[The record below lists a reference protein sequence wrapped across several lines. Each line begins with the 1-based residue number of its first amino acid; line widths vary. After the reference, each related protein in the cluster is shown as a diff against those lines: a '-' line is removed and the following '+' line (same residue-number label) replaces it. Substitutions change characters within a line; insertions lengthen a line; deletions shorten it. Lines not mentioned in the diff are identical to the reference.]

1 MLINEK
7 IVPGKS
13 LGGIDLNS
21 HINSVVKNFSL
32 EYKVEKNNGIM
43 VLDDGLIV
51 VGYGLDDGLV
61 YSVMCG
67 IDYPYKYNEKL
78 WAGMTVSDVVNN
90 SQKQVAYGG
99 CVVVD
104 GINGIGLPL
113 PPGMDDFEQITDF
126 LELDHVFQNLSIF
139 RV

>member
-1 MLINEK
+1 MNEK

-51 VGYGLDDGLV
+51 VGYGLNDGLV

-67 IDYPYKYNEKL
+67 IDYPCKYNEKL

-126 LELDHVFQNLSIF
+126 LELDHVFQNLSVF